1 MLTSKGYNMA
11 QRKKLGEIFV
21 ENGIITQQTADRVL
35 ARAQFLGKRFGTVL
49 EDLDLVTGDELAN
62 ALAVQYGCKVV
73 NNLSSH
79 NYPAELLEF
88 IPVEVAMQN
97 MLFPLKREKDRLALA
112 MADPTETKIVGNM
125 AADNGLVI
133 VPFIATKKE
142 VYAAIC
148 KHYLGKEVSTRRD
161 RTVLVVEDD
170 KLIRS
175 MLSDTLGKVGYR
187 VVTAQDG
194 MEAYKAVIIEKPQV
208 IITDKEMPKLDGYGL
223 FDSLKNIPET
233 RIIPVILITSRM
245 NAEEE
250 AKAFDKG
257 FFDFINKPVKD
268 ATLLTRVKRA
278 FQYYD
283 RQYRLS

>member
-1 MLTSKGYNMA
+1 MA

-21 ENGIITQQTADRVL
+21 ETGIITQQTADRVL

-49 EDLDLVTGDELAN
+49 EDLDLVTGEELAN

-73 NNLSSH
+73 NNLSNH
-79 NYPAELLEF
+79 TYPSGLLEF

-112 MADPTETKIVGNM
+112 MADPTETKIVGNI

-148 KHYLGKEVSTRRD
+148 KHYLGKEVSTCRD

-175 MLSDTLGKVGYR
+175 MLSEVLGKVGYR

-194 MEAYKAVIIEKPQV
+194 MEAYKTVIIEKPQV

>member
-1 MLTSKGYNMA
+1 MA

-21 ENGIITQQTADRVL
+21 ESGIITQQTADRVL
-35 ARAQFLGKRFGTVL
+35 ARAKFLGKRFGTVL
-49 EDLDLVTGDELAN
+49 EDLDLITGEELAN

-73 NNLSSH
+73 NNLSNHS
-79 NYPAELLEF
+79 YPADLLEF

-97 MLFPLKREKDRLALA
+97 MLFPLKREKNRLGLA
-112 MADPTETKIVGNM
+112 MADPTETRIVGNI
-125 AADNGLVI
+125 AANNGLTI
-133 VPFIATKKE
+133 IPFIATKKE
-142 VYAAIC
+142 IYAAIC
-148 KHYLGKEVSTRRD
+148 KHYLGKEVSISGQ

-170 KLIRS
+170 KLILT
-175 MLSDTLGKVGYR
+175 MLGEILGKAGYR
-187 VVTAQDG
+187 VVVAQDG
-194 MEAYKAVIIEKPQV
+194 MAAYKAVITEKPQV

-233 RIIPVILITSRM
+233 RIIPVILITSGM

-278 FQYYD
+278 FQYFD

>member
-1 MLTSKGYNMA
+1 
-11 QRKKLGEIFV
+11 
-21 ENGIITQQTADRVL
+21 
-35 ARAQFLGKRFGTVL
+35 
-49 EDLDLVTGDELAN
+49 
-62 ALAVQYGCKVV
+62 
-73 NNLSSH
+73 
-79 NYPAELLEF
+79 
-88 IPVEVAMQN
+88 
-97 MLFPLKREKDRLALA
+97 
-112 MADPTETKIVGNM
+112 MADPTETKIVGNI
-125 AADNGLVI
+125 AANNGLAI

-148 KHYLGKEVSTRRD
+148 KHYLGKEVSTSSQ

-170 KLIRS
+170 KIIRS
-175 MLSDTLGKVGYR
+175 MLSDVLGKPGYR
-187 VVTAQDG
+187 VVAAQDG
-194 MEAYKAVIIEKPQV
+194 MEAYKAVITEKPQV

-257 FFDFINKPVKD
+257 FFDFINKPVND